1 LLHPDLGL
9 AEPES
14 TLSSAKVGTAVT
26 LLIVAGVGAIF
37 LLNREPAQAP
47 LPQPKVVTP
56 GPGIVQERPI
66 GEDVIKNHINVAAV
80 WLPAVGM
87 AGMPE
92 PSNDVIHL
100 EADIKAT
107 ADNPNGFAKDE
118 FVPYLKIKYEL
129 SDTKGGK
136 PLQAGDLMPMVA
148 SDGLHYGANIAR
160 PGPGSYRLVYKIEPP
175 SAGGLGRHVDAATG
189 VAAWWEPFE
198 VGFDWTMEPDKPTAV
213 AGTSSRP

>member
-1 LLHPDLGL
+1 MTEL
-9 AEPES
+9 EK
-14 TLSSAKVGTAVT
+14 TLNNGKVGMAMT
-26 LLIVAGVGAIF
+26 LLIIAGVGAIF
-37 LLNREPAQAP
+37 LLNREPAP
-47 LPQPKVVTP
+47 PPPPRPKPPVSPANGGRET
-56 GPGIVQERPI
+56 PI
-66 GEDVIKNHINVAAV
+66 GEDVVKNHITIAAV

-92 PSNDVIHL
+92 PSSDVIHL
-100 EADIKAT
+100 EADIHAT

-129 SDTKGGK
+129 LDAKGGK
-136 PLQAGDLMPMVA
+136 PLQSGDLMPMVA

-160 PGPGSYRLVYKIEPP
+160 PGPGSYRLIYKVEPP

-198 VGFDWTMEPDKPTAV
+198 AGFDWTMEPDKRQAPAV
-213 AGTSSRP
+213 APKG

>member
-1 LLHPDLGL
+1 LLHPDLGP
-9 AEPES
+9 AEPEK

-37 LLNREPAQAP
+37 LLNREPTQAP
-47 LPQPKVVTP
+47 PRPTHLVPPRP
-56 GPGIVQERPI
+56 GSLEHPI
-66 GEDVIKNHINVAAV
+66 GDDVVKHHINIAAV

-92 PSNDVIHL
+92 PLSDVIHL
-100 EADIKAT
+100 EADIHAT

-129 SDTKGGK
+129 SDAKGGK

-148 SDGLHYGANIAR
+148 SDGLHYGANIAK

-198 VGFDWTMEPDKPTAV
+198 VGFDWTMEAERPQAV
-213 AGTSSRP
+213 AGTSGRP